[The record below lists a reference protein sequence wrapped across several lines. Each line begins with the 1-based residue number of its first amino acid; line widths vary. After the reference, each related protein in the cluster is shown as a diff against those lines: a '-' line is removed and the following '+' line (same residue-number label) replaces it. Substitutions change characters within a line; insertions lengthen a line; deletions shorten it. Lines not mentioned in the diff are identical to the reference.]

1 VAPIPG
7 QPRLL
12 RSINEQDVLN
22 AIRGAERLSRRDLTE
37 LSNLSKPTIA
47 LVLASLTDDG
57 LVRVA
62 GQHQGARGPR
72 ALLYEINPEAS
83 YVLSLDVGAEYIRG
97 AVADVTGTVRA
108 RGTRT
113 VHAAKAASRT
123 SELVA
128 LADALAK
135 ETGIRRKAITN
146 IVVGCPGVPAA
157 ALSGKPTPWHRPGGR
172 LPLVSV
178 SEIVA
183 AFGPMATVE
192 NDVNLAALA
201 ELRHGHGREADSF
214 AFVSVGTGIGLG
226 LVLRGELH
234 TGVHGA
240 AGEIGFMP
248 VRLPDAEGSG
258 AAPLETQASA
268 EGIVRHARKLG
279 MRGPVTARRVFE
291 AAGKGDERAIA
302 VVDAEVRNVA
312 QTIAVIASVVDPSLV
327 VLGGGV
333 GTAAGFAEAI
343 AVALADLLP
352 VPPELKVSALG
363 SEAIVEGGLVAGLD
377 LAWDQ
382 LLDRR

>member
-1 VAPIPG
+1 MPG
-7 QPRLL
+7 QPSLL

-47 LVLASLTDDG
+47 LVLTSLTADG

-72 ALLYEINPEAS
+72 ALLYEINPDAAF
-83 YVLSLDVGAEYIRG
+83 VLSLDVGAEYVRG
-97 AVADVTGTVRA
+97 AIADITGTVRA

-113 VHAAKAASRT
+113 VHAAKATSRT

-128 LADALAK
+128 LANSLAD
-135 ETGIRRKAITN
+135 ETGIAPNAITK
-146 IVVGCPGVPAA
+146 IVVGCPGVHGA
-157 ALSGKPTPWHRPGGR
+157 ALSGKPSLWRRPGGG

-178 SEIVA
+178 AEIVA
-183 AFGPMATVE
+183 AFGSAATVE

-201 ELRHGHGREADSF
+201 ERHHGHGRDADTF
-214 AFVSVGTGIGLG
+214 AFVTIGTGIGLG
-226 LVLRGELH
+226 LVLKGELH

-248 VRLPDAEGSG
+248 VRLPEGDAQ
-258 AAPLETQASA
+258 AVTPLETKASG

-279 MRGPVTARRVFE
+279 MRGTVTAQRVFE
-291 AAGKGDERAIA
+291 AANQGDQRAIT
-302 VVDAEVRNVA
+302 VVEAEVREVA
-312 QTIAVIASVVDPSLV
+312 QTVAVIASVVDPSLV

-333 GTAAGFAEAI
+333 GRAGGFAEAVT
-343 AVALADLLP
+343 AELATLLP
-352 VPPELKVSALG
+352 VPPEIKVSAFG
-363 SEAIVEGGLVAGLD
+363 SEAIVECGLVAGLD
-377 LAWDQ
+377 LAWEQ